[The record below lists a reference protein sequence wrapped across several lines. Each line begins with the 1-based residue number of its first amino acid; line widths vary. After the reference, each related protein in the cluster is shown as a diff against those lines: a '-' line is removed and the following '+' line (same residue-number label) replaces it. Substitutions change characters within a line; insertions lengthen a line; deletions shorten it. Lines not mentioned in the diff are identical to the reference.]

1 MKPTAN
7 KEADKS
13 SSYYQLHTEAVDTL
27 VNATAE
33 NTPRYSK
40 EELEKYRSSHG
51 KWRLPETLK
60 VLLIKVWFYGAVCF
74 FVFWGLGLYVTAQLD
89 LYFIAAVILGMVTDL
104 LINRFLRFTEKM
116 PGGSRRWV
124 MVSRRGT
131 MGFVMNL
138 FYGFVLLFLVITIYY
153 ALNTFLQLL
162 FRPPAPVLNVEPI
175 LFGVFTAGADTL
187 CILIRQTFASILA
200 DAGCKTH

>member
-1 MKPTAN
+1 MKPTPN
-7 KEADKS
+7 KEQDKS
-13 SSYYQLHTEAVDTL
+13 SSYYQLHTQAVDTL

-40 EELEKYRSSHG
+40 EELEKYRSFHG

-116 PGGSRRWV
+116 PGGSRRWL

-153 ALNTFLQLL
+153 ALNTLLQLL
-162 FRPPAPVLNVEPI
+162 FGPSAPVLNVEPM
-175 LFGVFTAGADTL
+175 LFGIFTTAADTL
-187 CILIRQTFASILA
+187 CILIRQTSASILA
-200 DAGCKTH
+200 DAGRKTH